1 MMPTFYT
8 FAIDEYGIGYDS
20 MIFETVE
27 DAEMHLE
34 RLKDAEEDCT
44 NSALSAMITSLEDQ
58 LTNYKETRD

>member
-8 FAIDEYGIGYDS
+8 FAIDEYGVGYDS

-58 LTNYKETRD
+58 LANYKELSD

>member
-8 FAIDEYGIGYDS
+8 FAIDEYGVGFDS
-20 MIFETVE
+20 MVFETVE

-34 RLKDAEEDCT
+34 LLKDAEEDCT
-44 NSALSAMITSLEDQ
+44 NYALSAIITSLEDQ

>member
-1 MMPTFYT
+1 MPTFYT

>member
-1 MMPTFYT
+1 MPTFYT
-8 FAIDEYGIGYDS
+8 FAIDEYGVGYDS

-44 NSALSAMITSLEDQ
+44 NSALSAMIASLEDQ